1 MSYATYG
8 QLNPGQL
15 ASGDGKRESLGMF
28 LNRFNPFRDS
38 DKSGAAYGS
47 DRSEDATSVSK
58 PSGGSAGSAAPS
70 PVPGGGLTPKSE
82 QDGTRMPNV
91 FSAGLVID
99 GNVTSETDIL
109 IRGTVRGDIVCQGD
123 IELGG
128 DVTGDVEGKNIRI
141 VRGTIHGNVFCGESL
156 SVEGSTVVGNL
167 AARTA
172 RINNRVEGDITVGG
186 SLVLLREADIR
197 GNIFAASLSV
207 EEGAVLSG
215 QVTISREQGNAPLPG
230 RQKKNSRTAPG
241 ADKAA
246 PAASSAT
253 PAPAGSPLSAVA
265 SASSKPSAA
274 AAHAP
279 ISAPV
284 AKNGPSDVDAPTLP
298 LAMSGTGQLPLPEG
312 VIAAASDGSAV
323 LSIVGEENPLRS
335 KVKTTVGVMG
345 IALWALVLLRNMIVA
360 AFE

>member
-1 MSYATYG
+1 MSYVTYG
-8 QLNPGQL
+8 QLNLDQL

-58 PSGGSAGSAAPS
+58 TFDGSTGSAAPL
-70 PVPGGGLTPKSE
+70 PGGALTPRPE
-82 QDGTRMPNV
+82 QDGTRMSNV

-128 DVTGDVEGKNIRI
+128 DVTGDVEGKNIHI

-156 SVEGSTVVGNL
+156 SVEGSIVVGNL

-172 RINNRVEGDITVGG
+172 RINNRVEGNITVGG

-197 GNIFAASLSV
+197 GNIVAVSLSV

-215 QVTISREQGNAPLPG
+215 QVTISREQGNVPLPG
-230 RQKKNSRTAPG
+230 RQKKNSRSGPG
-241 ADKAA
+241 SDKAVTA
-246 PAASSAT
+246 TASAT
-253 PAPAGSPLSAVA
+253 PAPAESPVSVTP
-265 SASSKPSAA
+265 SASSKLSVTP
-274 AAHAP
+274 HAS

-284 AKNGPSDVDAPTLP
+284 AKNGASGEGTPTLP
-298 LAMSGTGQLPLPEG
+298 LAMNGTGPLPLLERG
-312 VIAAASDGSAV
+312 VAVASDSSVV
-323 LSIVGEENPLRS
+323 LSIAEEENSLKA
-335 KVKTTVGVMG
+335 KVKTTVGVIG
-345 IALWALVLLRNMIVA
+345 IALWALVLLRNVIVA